1 MTRDLDDID
10 DDGFLVFRNP
20 FLNPK
25 DDDGMAL
32 LYRSFR
38 SNDSVRYVVA
48 AAVAASTAAAAAA
61 SIDRCFVP
69 MIRLDTSSLLLLL
82 LLAGNGCADEA
93 SLENK

>member
-32 LYRSFR
+32 FFPDLQGHFSLGF
-38 SNDSVRYVVA
+38 VFFGGMIVVA
-48 AAVAASTAAAAAA
+48 
-61 SIDRCFVP
+61 
-69 MIRLDTSSLLLLL
+69 L
-82 LLAGNGCADEA
+82 
-93 SLENK
+93 

>member
-1 MTRDLDDID
+1 MDDIA

-32 LYRSFR
+32 TLLYRSFR
-38 SNDSVRYVVA
+38 SDDSVRYVVA
-48 AAVAASTAAAAAA
+48 AAVAAATAAAA

-69 MIRLDTSSLLLLL
+69 MDSARYVVAAAVAAACWQWL
-82 LLAGNGCADEA
+82 C
-93 SLENK
+93 